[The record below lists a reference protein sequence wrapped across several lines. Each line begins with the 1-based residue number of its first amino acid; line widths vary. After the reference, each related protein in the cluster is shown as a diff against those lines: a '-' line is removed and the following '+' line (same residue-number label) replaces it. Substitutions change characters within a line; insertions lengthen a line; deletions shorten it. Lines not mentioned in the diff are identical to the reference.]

1 MPSRPWSLTWLPIAR
16 EISRLLYLGKTTLL
30 KNEDFQLRRAYHELE
45 DYTFNLLFTR
55 RTEAMSAVQQHV
67 ATRSLLTQ
75 SEQQAQLTM
84 TGTQPDAQTPVGAML
99 PRCDNITEEVKADFE
114 AAFSSSSQQR
124 HPLRQELA
132 SSRVSYVALDLH
144 CRTYTQ
150 SLEEEL
156 AAARDEFAEGTETQ
170 EALRARVQPWAEL
183 KDQARGFRQ
192 QLGSHPSNDKQRC

>member
-1 MPSRPWSLTWLPIAR
+1 
-16 EISRLLYLGKTTLL
+16 
-30 KNEDFQLRRAYHELE
+30 
-45 DYTFNLLFTR
+45 
-55 RTEAMSAVQQHV
+55 MSAVQQHV

-75 SEQQAQLTM
+75 SEQQAQLTT

-99 PRCDNITEEVKADFE
+99 PRCDNITEEAKADFE

-144 CRTYTQ
+144 GRTYTQ

-170 EALRARVQPWAEL
+170 EALRARVQ
-183 KDQARGFRQ
+183 
-192 QLGSHPSNDKQRC
+192 LGQN